1 MNVLAKP
8 KSINAFFL
16 VAVLLLSFSSLA
28 SKSMS
33 EQISP
38 WDEMYHLSYIQY
50 VYDGHLPRPGDAL
63 NTWAREGFSCKP
75 VYPFGAT
82 TDVPCGQI
90 AEPFRYPEGGTN
102 SASGWPPVYYSA
114 VAIMLKIPMLFG
126 SHPIAYTRLFTALLW
141 SMGVTLIAYASLK
154 RNLRKSAVLAISLII
169 SSLPFA
175 FFHASFITPH
185 AMIPLLLGLGLLA
198 DQLREQNIWSF
209 RKSALILF
217 AYAVIA
223 SLTVPQFSPIVV
235 IIGSIWVIDE
245 IQRGGANFRNQWRKI
260 LLFVLASSS
269 TFISYKFWGFI
280 QNRRTISWDNSVNAS
295 AGQTLIDMPWTRS
308 AIMESIW
315 RFIPHSVDRYQ
326 FIGPVESF
334 LSESWSYFLLAGLG
348 ALVCGLAGHIRNSAI
363 ALLIVGI
370 GYSLYMQRMAVAPV
384 PARYGISLVLFG
396 FALIPHV
403 LKSRAVSYTVL
414 MLAACTYLFCFNL
427 TPFGLT

>member
-1 MNVLAKP
+1 MNVLAKL
-8 KSINAFFL
+8 KSTNAFFL
-16 VAVLLLSFSSLA
+16 VAVLMLSFSSLA
-28 SKSMS
+28 AKSMS
-33 EQISP
+33 ENISP

-102 SASGWPPVYYSA
+102 SATGWPPVYYSTVA
-114 VAIMLKIPMLFG
+114 VMLKIPMLFS
-126 SHPIAYTRLFTALLW
+126 SHPIAYSRVFTAFLW
-141 SMGVTLIAYASLK
+141 SIGVALIAYVSLK

-198 DQLREQNIWSF
+198 DQLREQNIWTF

-217 AYAVIA
+217 AYAVIT
-223 SLTVPQFSPIVV
+223 SLTVPHFSPIVV
-235 IIGSIWVIDE
+235 IIGSIWIIDE
-245 IQRGGANFRNQWRKI
+245 IQRGGANFRNQWRKT

-280 QNRRTISWDNSVNAS
+280 QNRRTISWDETVNVS
-295 AGQTLIDMPWTRS
+295 AGQTVIDMPWTSS

-334 LSESWSYFLLAGLG
+334 LSESWGYFLLAGLG
-348 ALVCGLAGHIRNSAI
+348 ALVCGLTGHIRNSAT

-396 FALIPHV
+396 FALIPNV
-403 LKSRAVSYTVL
+403 LKSRATSYAVL
-414 MLAACTYLFCFNL
+414 MLAACTYVYCFSL

>member
-1 MNVLAKP
+1 MNVMTKV
-8 KSINAFFL
+8 KSSKAFFL
-16 VAVLLLSFSSLA
+16 AGVFLLSFSSLA
-28 SKSMS
+28 QKSMS
-33 EQISP
+33 ENISP

-102 SASGWPPVYYSA
+102 SATGWPPIFYST
-114 VAIMLKIPMLFG
+114 VAMMLKIPMLFA
-126 SHPIAYTRLFTALLW
+126 SHPIAYSRVFTAFLW
-141 SMGVTLIAYASLK
+141 SVGVALIAYVSLK
-154 RNLRKSAVLAISLII
+154 RNLRKSAVLAVSLII

-198 DQLREQNIWSF
+198 DQLREQNNWAF

-217 AYAVIA
+217 AYALIA
-223 SLTVPQFSPIVV
+223 SLTVPHFSPIVV
-235 IIGSIWVIDE
+235 IIGSIWIIDE
-245 IQRGGANFRNQWRKI
+245 IRRGGTNFRNQWRKT
-260 LLFVLASSS
+260 LLFVLASFS

-295 AGQTLIDMPWTRS
+295 AGQTVIDVPWTQS

-326 FIGPVESF
+326 FIGPIESF
-334 LSESWSYFLLAGLG
+334 LSESWGYFLLAGLG

-363 ALLIVGI
+363 GLLIVGI
-370 GYSLYMQRMAVAPV
+370 GYSLYMQRVAVAPV
-384 PARYGISLVLFG
+384 PPRYGISLVLFG
-396 FALIPHV
+396 FALIPNV
-403 LKSRAVSYTVL
+403 LKSRAVSYAVL
-414 MLAACTYLFCFNL
+414 TLAAGTYLLCLNL
-427 TPFGLT
+427 TPFGMT